1 MKSPFLVIKFILF
14 ICVWKHDCV
23 FFRENEIIFFN
34 IIKSTWETIKR
45 KFVAGFWN
53 LLCELKWLAA
63 QKLTTLLVRTSFL
76 DSTYESLHC
85 FLFFQL
91 TDVWFICF

>member
-1 MKSPFLVIKFILF
+1 MIVFSLEKMKSS
-14 ICVWKHDCV
+14 
-23 FFRENEIIFFN
+23 FFN
-34 IIKSTWETIKR
+34 IIKSTWERIKR